1 VGATICDLH
10 YWLSYRK
17 YITDRFLPEPRW
29 LKELYHRPP
38 YWYVIPFTL
47 SGQQT
52 AEFRQTAKSD
62 TWIVSLAGTVVE
74 QSAGFQVR
82 ILDARRKRY
91 WETLFLDQANALGT
105 GSQRYHIRTPQRFRK
120 GDTIVV
126 EVTNVDT
133 SLLTS
138 QVVLEGIEDVRPNRS
153 A

>member
-1 VGATICDLH
+1 MEATLSDLH

-17 YITDRFLPEPRW
+17 YTTDRFLPEPRW

-52 AEFRQTAKSD
+52 LEFRQTAKSD
-62 TWIVSLAGTVVE
+62 TWIVSIAGSSN
-74 QSAGFQVR
+74 QDAGYQVR
-82 ILDARRKRY
+82 ILDAKRRRY
-91 WETLFLDQANALGT
+91 WERLFLDQANAV
-105 GSQRYHIRTPQRFRK
+105 GSGSYRYHIRSPQRFRR

-126 EVTNVDT
+126 EVSNAST
-133 SLLTS
+133 STLTG